1 MSGRILTTTVCA
13 FALALSLSACG
24 GSGGGNDTPQPIPA
38 APPPPPPPP
47 PPPAGTD
54 YNTAEYKASTY
65 AVAANAIAAYDAG
78 ATGKGVKIGVV
89 DSGINPKLSEFT
101 GRIDPASGDVYG
113 TRGVSDEG
121 GHGTAVSAV
130 AAAARNGS
138 NTMGVAFDATIVS
151 ERADKPGTCASTDGC
166 SFYDDAIAN
175 GIDAARAAGAK
186 VINLSLGGSTPG
198 SVLLGAMQR
207 AVNAGVVLV
216 IAAGNDGT
224 TNPDP
229 FALTPANQ
237 FPGQVIIAGAL
248 DKNATTIASFSDKAG
263 TGANYYLMAVGVD
276 DRAPDENGTQ
286 YLWSGTSFSAP
297 TISGAVALM
306 AQAFPTL
313 TGKQIVEIL
322 FNSADDLGAT
332 GVDAIYG
339 QGKLNIQR
347 AFQPQGATT
356 LADSQVAVSTID
368 NGDLPSA
375 AGDAGA
381 GKHPLGA
388 IILDGYN
395 RAFAINLAAT
405 LRSAPQDKPLTRS
418 LLSNLQVGSKQTG
431 PVSVAMTV
439 SQRAGVSK
447 LFALDR
453 LNIGP
458 EDARRARLVAGSAV
472 ARLDKKTAFALGL
485 SEGAKAMERR
495 LTGAQSG
502 AFLIARDIAG
512 EPGFTGTRD
521 GSIAV
526 RHQFGSTGVTFS
538 GETGNVWQPVETRAS
553 GSPYRWTS
561 IGVDRRLG
569 RNTLNANLSRLEEKD
584 TLLGG
589 RLGNALSG
597 GGSSSLFVDLD
608 ARHDFGGGW
617 SAGATARRGWTSFA
631 SGKLQTSAYSFDLAK
646 AGVFVGSDSL
656 GLRLAQPL
664 RVESG
669 GLALMLPTAYDYS
682 TGLATD
688 SLTRMSLSPSGRE
701 LDAELSYGSSLLGNH
716 AWLGGNLFYRRQP
729 GHIAAADND
738 LGAAIRFTFGF

>member
-1 MSGRILTTTVCA
+1 MSRRVLATSACVL
-13 FALALSLSACG
+13 ALALSLSACG
-24 GSGGGNDTPQPIPA
+24 GSGGGDDVPQPLPA
-38 APPPPPPPP
+38 APPPPPPPST
-47 PPPAGTD
+47 TD

-65 AVAANAIAAYDAG
+65 AVAADAIAAYDAG
-78 ATGKGVKIGVV
+78 ATGKGIKIGIV

-101 GRIDPASGDVYG
+101 GKVDPASGDVYG

-151 ERADKPGTCASTDGC
+151 ERADDPGSCATDKGC
-166 SFYDDAIAN
+166 EFYDGAIAD

-198 SVLLGAMQR
+198 SELLGAMQR
-207 AVNAGVVLV
+207 AVTAGVVLV

-224 TNPDP
+224 VNPDS
-229 FALTPANQ
+229 FALTPAQ
-237 FPGQVIIAGAL
+237 KFPGQVIIAGAL
-248 DKNATTIASFSDKAG
+248 DKNGTTIADFSDKAG
-263 TGANYYLMAVGVD
+263 TGKNFYVMAVGVD
-276 DRAPDENGTQ
+276 DRAPDEAGTQ

-297 TISGAVALM
+297 TISGAIALM
-306 AQAFPTL
+306 AQAFPNL
-313 TGKQIVEIL
+313 SGKQIVEIL
-322 FNSADDLGAT
+322 FSSADDLGAT
-332 GVDAIYG
+332 GVDSIYG
-339 QGKLNIQR
+339 QGALNIAR
-347 AFQPQGATT
+347 AFQPQGATA
-356 LADSQVAVSTID
+356 LADSATAVSLDD
-368 NGDLPSA
+368 NGNLPGA

-388 IILDGYN
+388 IILDGYD

-418 LLSNLQVGSKQTG
+418 LLSNLRVGSKQTG

-439 SQRAGVSK
+439 SQKNGVERM
-447 LFALDR
+447 FALDR

-458 EDARRARLVAGSAV
+458 QDARQARLVAGSAV
-472 ARLDKKTAFALGL
+472 ARLDRKTAFALGL
-485 SEGAKAMERR
+485 SEGAKAMERK
-495 LTGAQSG
+495 LAGAQSG

-512 EPGFTGTRD
+512 EPGFTAKRN

-526 RHQFGSTGVTFS
+526 RHEFGGTGVTFS
-538 GETGNVWQPVETRAS
+538 GETGDVWQPVVTRAS

-561 IGVDRRLG
+561 IGVDRKLG
-569 RNTLNANLSRLEEKD
+569 RNTLSANLSRLEEKD

-589 RLGNALSG
+589 RLSNALGG
-597 GGSSSLFVDLD
+597 GGSSSLFLDLD

-617 SAGATARRGWTSFA
+617 SAGATARRGWTDFST
-631 SGKLQTSAYSFDLAK
+631 GKFQTSAYSFDLARL
-646 AGVFVGSDSL
+646 GVIGSGDSL

-669 GLALMLPTAYDYS
+669 GFALMLPTGYDYS

-701 LDAELSYGSSLLGNH
+701 MDAELSYGSNLFDGNG
-716 AWLGGNLFYRRQP
+716 WLGGNLFYRRQP
-729 GHIAAADND
+729 GHIANADDD
-738 LGAAIRFTFGF
+738 LGAAIRFTLGF